1 MGFTEKWYGIGY
13 SNNSIFN
20 QGKLIEPTYHEK
32 TVNCTCDRARKCKFG
47 YGAHC
52 EFNIKTGRLRTLK
65 WDEEKGCYARD
76 EHGQTI
82 KDNPREACHYYTPKE
97 ERRKHDGVR
106 NSGD

>member
-20 QGKLIEPTYHEK
+20 QGKLITPTYHEE
-32 TVNCTCDRARKCKFG
+32 TVKCTCQKAQTCQFG
-47 YGAHC
+47 YGSHC

-65 WDEEKGCYARD
+65 WDEENQRYARD

-82 KDNPREACHYYTPKE
+82 KDNPREACHYYTPKK